1 MSTLWPCFFLNFLI
15 CRSQHLT
22 AMELQTL
29 SHLDR
34 GPREKKFLEED
45 RLLEVLLCSTKQQQQ
60 RPNGKFRGSFGF
72 PGQSQGQ
79 SGRRARRCPQYSELM
94 MHYPGLIEDLNPG
107 LTESVLCR
115 IHQWHFNAFLLDRFS
130 GGHSLSSLCLHIFH
144 SSGIYIENIPAS
156 PGTI

>member
-1 MSTLWPCFFLNFLI
+1 M
-15 CRSQHLT
+15 T

-34 GPREKKFLEED
+34 GPQQKNLLEED
-45 RLLEVLLCSTKQQQQ
+45 RLLEVLLSSNKQHHG
-60 RPNGKFRGSFGF
+60 RSNGKFRGSFGF
-72 PGQSQGQ
+72 QGQSQGQ

-94 MHYPGLIEDLNPG
+94 LHYPGLIEDLNTG

-144 SSGIYIENIPAS
+144 SSGIYIEHFPAS